1 MAHTFEYFD
10 IAKELFSS
18 PVYPGDPVPEKKPFK
33 SIADGDSCNLTFL
46 SMGSHCGTHLDAPRH
61 FIPNGIDVSQIPLSR
76 MMGMCKVVEASGAIS
91 PEQTREWLSDGTK
104 KLLIKGE
111 ILMTPKAAEIMAAQ
125 ALELIGVEGQTV
137 GADGTQKVIHC
148 TLLGA
153 EIVILEGLDL
163 SRPKPGIYFLASQP
177 LKMEGLDGS
186 PVRPVLISIDSFR

>member
-1 MAHTFEYFD
+1 MAHQFEFFD

-33 SIADGDSCNLTFL
+33 SIEGGDSCNLTHL
-46 SMGSHCGTHLDAPRH
+46 SLGSHCGTHLDAPKH
-61 FIPNGIDVSQIPLSR
+61 FVPSGVGVSEIPLSKV
-76 MMGMCKVVEASGAIS
+76 MGMCKVVEASGPIS
-91 PEQTREWLSDGTK
+91 AQQTREWLSDGTR

-111 ILMTPKAAEIMAAQ
+111 ILMTPEAAEIMASER
-125 ALELIGVEGQTV
+125 LDLIGVEGQTV

-153 EIVILEGLDL
+153 EVVILEGLDL
-163 SRPKPGIYFLASQP
+163 SLPKPGLYFLASQP

-186 PVRPVLISIDSFR
+186 PVRPVLMKLA